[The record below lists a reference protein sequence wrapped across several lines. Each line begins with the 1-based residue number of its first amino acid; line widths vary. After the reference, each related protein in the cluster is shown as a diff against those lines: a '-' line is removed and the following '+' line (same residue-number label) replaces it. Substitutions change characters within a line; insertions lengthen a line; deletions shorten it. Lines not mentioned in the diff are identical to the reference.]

1 MTLHE
6 VAAYLDDDMVRAKFY
21 VRSMTLFQ
29 SPAGSGSVELMPV
42 YKYKEGVS
50 GNACEE
56 NRQFWEGSITMSIT
70 NPLGFKPFFDAFHAG
85 KPFYVDFTEA
95 PE

>member
-1 MTLHE
+1 
-6 VAAYLDDDMVRAKFY
+6 MVRAKFY
-21 VRSMTLFQ
+21 VATVTLFQ
-29 SPAGSGSVELMPV
+29 SPAGSGSVTLRPV
-42 YKYKEGVS
+42 YKYQQGVN

-56 NRQFWEGSITMSIT
+56 NRQFWEATPSGEITMSIT
-70 NPLGFKPFFDAFHAG
+70 NPPGFEPFVDAFHAG

>member
-1 MTLHE
+1 
-6 VAAYLDDDMVRAKFY
+6 MVRAKFF
-21 VRSMTLFQ
+21 VRAVELFS
-29 SPAGSGSVELMPV
+29 SPPGSGCVKLAPV
-42 YKYKEGVS
+42 YKYQQGIS

-56 NRQFWEGSITMSIT
+56 NRKFWEATPSGEISLSIT
-70 NPLGFKPFFDAFHAG
+70 NPEGFKPFVEAFQRN

>member
-1 MTLHE
+1 
-6 VAAYLDDDMVRAKFY
+6 MVRAKFF
-21 VRSMTLFQ
+21 VRSVELYQ
-29 SPAGSGSVELMPV
+29 SPAGSGNVKLSPV
-42 YKYKEGVS
+42 YKYQQGIS

-56 NRQFWEGSITMSIT
+56 NRQFWEATPSGEISMSIT
-70 NPLGFKPFFDAFHAG
+70 NPAGFEPFVKAFHAN